1 MNKKLTSSLFKSLIT
16 LLFVT
21 NSIFLLSTISSF
33 LLRFVEGIMRS
44 YNWSNQHKHFSKSNI
59 MNLPLFSMTEKIYP
73 IFYDTNNYKNGNYN
87 SCTASVFNET
97 YNFRREYSFLI
108 FRKKGRK
115 NWIRTII
122 LATQNS
128 INKSNVF
135 NW

>member
-16 LLFVT
+16 LLFFT

-33 LLRFVEGIMRS
+33 LLRFVEDIMRS
-44 YNWSNQHKHFSKSNI
+44 YNWSNQHKHFNKSNI
-59 MNLPLFSMTEKIYP
+59 MNLPLFSITEKIYP
-73 IFYDTNNYKNGNYN
+73 TFYDTNNYKNGKYN

-97 YNFRREYSFLI
+97 HNFRREYSFLI